1 MHVSRFDL
9 NLFVVFDAI
18 YTEGSLTR
26 AARVMNLTQPAVS
39 HALGRL
45 RERLGDPLFVRQGAR
60 MVPTSRARAM
70 VTPVRQAL
78 GGFQRCLSEEDGF
91 DLTEAE
97 RTFVLGLR
105 DGLES
110 CVLPPLT
117 AVIIDEAPGLKLQ
130 SMTVPRRQLATEL
143 ASGRLDLAAD
153 VLLPLPE
160 SIEHRPVMDG
170 PMVVLM
176 REEHPLAGR
185 LDLPAYL
192 AAQHVLVS
200 SRREGPGMEDF
211 GLSRLGYRRNIRL
224 RCQHYMAAV
233 ATVMATDLLLTVPG
247 LMAHR
252 LAPPGSRLEPLPAD
266 LQGLELHLY
275 WHRDQSA
282 DPGHAWLR
290 QRVMALLAEQRQEV
304 ALLPSRPE

>member
-9 NLFVVFDAI
+9 NLFVVFDTI
-18 YTEGSLTR
+18 YTEGSLTK
-26 AARVMNLTQPAVS
+26 AARVLSLTQPAVS

-45 RERLGDPLFVRQGAR
+45 RERLDDPLFVRQGAR

-70 VTPVRQAL
+70 ITPVRQAL
-78 GGFQRCLSEEDGF
+78 GGFQRCLSDEGAF
-91 DLTEAE
+91 DLGEAE

-105 DGLES
+105 DGLEG

-117 AVIIDEAPGLKLQ
+117 AALVAEAPGLKLQ
-130 SMTVPRRQLATEL
+130 SMTVARRQLATEL
-143 ASGRLDLAAD
+143 ASGRLDLATD

-160 SIEHRPVMDG
+160 SIEHRPVMSG

-176 REEHPLAGR
+176 REGHPLSGR

-224 RCQHYMAAV
+224 RCQHHMAAL
-233 ATVMATDLLLTVPG
+233 ATVMATDLLLTMPG
-247 LMAHR
+247 LLARR
-252 LAPPGSRLEPLPAD
+252 LAPPGSRLEPMPTDLP
-266 LQGLELHLY
+266 GLELHLY

-282 DPGHAWLR
+282 DPGHTWLR
-290 QRVMALLAEQRQEV
+290 QRVMMLLAELSPDFPV
-304 ALLPSRPE
+304 A

>member
-26 AARVMNLTQPAVS
+26 AAGVLSLTQPAVS

-60 MVPTSRARAM
+60 MVPTPRARAM

-78 GGFQRCLSEEDGF
+78 AGLQRCLSDEGGF
-91 DLTEAE
+91 DVNEAQ

-105 DGLES
+105 DGLEG
-110 CVLPPLT
+110 CLLPVLTGQIL
-117 AVIIDEAPGLKLQ
+117 DQAPGVRLQ
-130 SMTVPRRQLATEL
+130 SMTVARRQLATEL

-160 SIEHRPVMDG
+160 SIEHRPVLNG
-170 PMVVLM
+170 PLVVLM
-176 REEHPLAGR
+176 REHHPLAGR

-211 GLSRLGYRRNIRL
+211 GLSRLGYRRHIRL
-224 RCQHYMAAV
+224 RCQHHMAAL
-233 ATVMATDLLLTVPG
+233 ATVMGSDLLLTMPG
-247 LMAHR
+247 LLAR
-252 LAPPGSRLEPLPAD
+252 QLAPPGSRLEPLPAD
-266 LQGLELHLY
+266 LPGLELHLY

-282 DPGHAWLR
+282 DPGHTWLR
-290 QRVMALLAEQRQEV
+290 QRVMALLGEQQTTVE
-304 ALLPSRPE
+304 ALPIRSS

>member
-26 AARVMNLTQPAVS
+26 AARVLNLTQPAVS

-45 RERLGDPLFVRQGAR
+45 RDRLEDPLFVRQGAR

-70 VTPVRQAL
+70 ITPVRHAL
-78 GGFQRCLSEEDGF
+78 GGLQRCLSDEGGF
-91 DLTEAE
+91 DVADAE
-97 RTFVLGLR
+97 RTFVVGLR
-105 DGLES
+105 DGLEG
-110 CVLPPLT
+110 CLLPPLT
-117 AVIIDEAPGLKLQ
+117 AGILEEAPGVRLQ
-130 SMTVPRRQLATEL
+130 SMTVARRQLATEL

-153 VLLPLPE
+153 VLLPLPDA
-160 SIEHRPVMDG
+160 IEHRPVMSG
-170 PMVVLM
+170 PLVVIM
-176 REEHPLAGR
+176 RPGHPLTGK

-224 RCQHYMAAV
+224 RCQHHMAALS
-233 ATVMATDLLLTVPG
+233 TVMGSDLLLTLPG
-247 LMAHR
+247 LLAR
-252 LAPPGSRLEPLPAD
+252 QLAPPGSQVEPLPAD
-266 LQGLELHLY
+266 VPGLELHLY

-282 DPGHAWLR
+282 DPGHTWLR
-290 QRVMALLAEQRQEV
+290 QRVMAMLADQQSEPR
-304 ALLPSRPE
+304 

>member
-26 AARVMNLTQPAVS
+26 AARVLNLTQPAVS
-39 HALGRL
+39 HALARL
-45 RERLGDPLFVRQGAR
+45 RERLEDPLFVRQGAR

-70 VTPVRQAL
+70 VTPVRHAL
-78 GGFQRCLSEEDGF
+78 GGLQRCLSHEGGF
-91 DLTEAE
+91 DLGEAE

-105 DGLES
+105 DGLEG
-110 CVLPPLT
+110 CLLPPLIS
-117 AVIIDEAPGLKLQ
+117 ALVDEAPGIRLQ

-143 ASGRLDLAAD
+143 ASGRLDLATD
-153 VLLPLPE
+153 ILLPLPE
-160 SIEHRPVMDG
+160 SVQHRRVMQG
-170 PMVVLM
+170 PLVVLM
-176 REEHPLAGR
+176 REGHPLAGN

-211 GLSRLGYRRNIRL
+211 GLSRLGYRRHIRL
-224 RCQHYMAAV
+224 RCQHHQAALS
-233 ATVMATDLLLTVPG
+233 TVMGSDLLLTLPE
-247 LMAHR
+247 LLAR
-252 LAPPGSRLEPLPAD
+252 QLAPKGAHTEFLPVD
-266 LQGLELHLY
+266 IPGLELHLY

-282 DPGHAWLR
+282 DPGHSWLR
-290 QRVMALLAEQRQEV
+290 QKVMAVMEQ
-304 ALLPSRPE
+304 LSTHP

>member
-26 AARVMNLTQPAVS
+26 AARVLNLTQPAVS

-45 RERLGDPLFVRQGAR
+45 RDRLEDPLFVRQGAR
-60 MVPTSRARAM
+60 MVPTSRARARGS
-70 VTPVRQAL
+70 PVRHAV
-78 GGFQRCLSEEDGF
+78 GGFQRCLSDEGGF
-91 DLTEAE
+91 DVADAE
-97 RTFVLGLR
+97 RTFVVGLR
-105 DGLES
+105 DGLEG
-110 CVLPPLT
+110 CLLPPLT
-117 AVIIDEAPGLKLQ
+117 AGILEEAPGVRLQ
-130 SMTVPRRQLATEL
+130 SMTVARRQLATEL

-153 VLLPLPE
+153 VLLPLPDA
-160 SIEHRPVMDG
+160 IEHRPVMSG
-170 PMVVLM
+170 PLVVIM
-176 REEHPLAGR
+176 RPGHPLTGK

-224 RCQHYMAAV
+224 RCQHHMAALS
-233 ATVMATDLLLTVPG
+233 AVMGSDLLLTLPG
-247 LMAHR
+247 LLAR
-252 LAPPGSRLEPLPAD
+252 QLAPPGRQVEPLPAD
-266 LQGLELHLY
+266 VPGLELHLY

-282 DPGHAWLR
+282 DPGHTWLR
-290 QRVMALLAEQRQEV
+290 QRVMAMLADQQSEPR
-304 ALLPSRPE
+304 

>member
-18 YTEGSLTR
+18 YTEGSLTK
-26 AARVMNLTQPAVS
+26 AARVLSLTQPAVS

-45 RERLGDPLFVRQGAR
+45 RDRLDDPLFVRQGAR

-70 VTPVRQAL
+70 ITPVRQAL
-78 GGFQRCLSEEDGF
+78 GGFQRCLSDEGAF
-91 DLTEAE
+91 DLGEAE

-105 DGLES
+105 DGLEG

-117 AVIIDEAPGLKLQ
+117 AALMAEAPGLKLQ
-130 SMTVPRRQLATEL
+130 SMTVARRQLATEL
-143 ASGRLDLAAD
+143 ASGRLDLATD

-160 SIEHRPVMDG
+160 SIEHRPVMSG

-176 REEHPLAGR
+176 REGNPLAGR

-224 RCQHYMAAV
+224 RCQHHMAAL
-233 ATVMATDLLLTVPG
+233 ATVMATDLLLTMPE
-247 LMAHR
+247 LLARR
-252 LAPPGSRLEPLPAD
+252 LAPPGSRLEPMPAD
-266 LQGLELHLY
+266 IPGLELHLY

-282 DPGHAWLR
+282 DPGHTWLR
-290 QRVMALLAEQRQEV
+290 QRVLALLAE
-304 ALLPSRPE
+304 LSPSFPVH